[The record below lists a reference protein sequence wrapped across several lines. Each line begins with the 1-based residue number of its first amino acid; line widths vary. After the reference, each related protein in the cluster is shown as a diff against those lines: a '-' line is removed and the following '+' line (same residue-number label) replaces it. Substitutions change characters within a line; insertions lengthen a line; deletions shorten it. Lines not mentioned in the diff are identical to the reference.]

1 MFEQSS
7 SVMKNIILVGKP
19 NSGKSL
25 LFNQLTGMRQK
36 VANFPGVTVELK
48 SGKFG
53 EHTLIDFPGAYSLS
67 TLSRDEEIA
76 VEKIHEAMHDDNT
89 GVIVCNLDATR
100 LERSL
105 VFGLQVRDLAKQHD
119 KALVF
124 ALNMIDEVG
133 RFSHQVDC
141 DKLSEDLG
149 AAVFP
154 LSAKTFVGI
163 HEFKLALNE
172 VASQPEKYIPRQR
185 VPDDDSVFNVS
196 RRIAKQYGIHADIV
210 LKQQNT
216 IDSFLLNSVLGGV
229 AFFSIMFVLF
239 QSIFTWATPLMDGV
253 ESIIGWLAVAVTS
266 VIGQGVINDFLQDA
280 IFGGLGSFLVFVPQ
294 IMVLTLI
301 IGLLEDS
308 GYLARA
314 ALICHKPLSYFGLSG
329 RSFIPYLSGHACAIP
344 AIMAARTIESPRKRL
359 ITMMTIPLMS
369 CSARL
374 PVYALLIA
382 VLIPNTS
389 YLGGLLSLQGTA
401 FFVLYFLGIVTAL
414 IVSVL
419 LNKFTENDSDKA
431 EMPFILEL
439 PNYRLPHWK
448 PLILRVLTSAKQ
460 FIRRAG
466 PVIFMVSVVIWFLGY
481 FPSSEHDLQGSY
493 LSMLGQWIEPVFEP
507 LGLDWR
513 YGVAILVSFLAR
525 EVFVGALGTLFGIEG
540 ADENIAGLAENIQAD
555 GLTLGAGLGLL
566 IFYVIAL
573 QCVATV
579 ATLKGETGSKK
590 IAWGLFAGYGL
601 LAYTSAFIVSHIF

>member
-1 MFEQSS
+1 
-7 SVMKNIILVGKP
+7 MKNIILVGKP

-53 EHTLIDFPGAYSLS
+53 EHRLIDFPGAYSLS

-89 GVIVCNLDATR
+89 SLIVCNLDATR

-105 VFGLQVRDLAKQHD
+105 VFGLQVRDLAKQHG
-119 KALVF
+119 KALIF
-124 ALNMIDEVG
+124 ALNMIDEVE
-133 RFSHQVDC
+133 RFSHHMDC
-141 DKLSEDLG
+141 EQLGKDLG
-149 AAVFP
+149 VAVFP
-154 LSAKTFVGI
+154 LSAKTLIGL
-163 HEFKLALNE
+163 HEFKGALNDI
-172 VASQPEKYIPRQR
+172 VNQPEKYIPTIN
-185 VPDDDSVFNVS
+185 VAEDDSVFNVS
-196 RRIAKQYGIHADIV
+196 RRIAKRYGIHADIV
-210 LKQQNT
+210 LKQQNR
-216 IDSFLLNSVLGGV
+216 IDSFLLNNVLGGI
-229 AFFSIMFVLF
+229 AFFGIMFLLF

-253 ESIIGWLAVAVTS
+253 ENVIGVLAQIATS
-266 VIGQGVINDFLQDA
+266 VIGPGIINDFMQDA
-280 IFGGLGSFLVFVPQ
+280 LFGGFGSFLVFVPQ
-294 IMVLTLI
+294 IMVLTFI

-382 VLIPNTS
+382 VLIPDTT
-389 YLGGLLSLQGTA
+389 YVGGLFSLQGTA
-401 FFVLYFLGIVTAL
+401 FFVLYFLGIMTAL
-414 IVSVL
+414 TVSVL
-419 LNKFTENDSDKA
+419 LDKFTDRDSDKA

-448 PLILRVLTSAKQ
+448 PLMLRVITSARQ

-466 PVIFMVSVVIWFLGY
+466 PVIFVVSVVIWFLGY
-481 FPSSEHDLQGSY
+481 FPSSEHELQGSY
-493 LSMLGQWIEPVFEP
+493 LAVIGQWIEPIFEP

-540 ADENIAGLAENIQAD
+540 ADENIAGLAANIQAD

-566 IFYVIAL
+566 IFYVVAL

-579 ATLKGETGSKK
+579 ATLKGETGSRK
-590 IAWGLFAGYGL
+590 IAWGLFVGYGM
-601 LAYTSAFIVSHIF
+601 LAYSLAFIVSHIF

>member
-1 MFEQSS
+1 
-7 SVMKNIILVGKP
+7 MKNIILVGKP

-48 SGKFG
+48 SGKFSD
-53 EHTLIDFPGAYSLS
+53 HQLIDFPGAYSLS

-89 GVIVCNLDATR
+89 GLIVCNLDATR

-124 ALNMIDEVG
+124 ALNMIDEVE
-133 RFSHQVDC
+133 RFSHQIDC
-141 DKLSEDLG
+141 EQLAKDLG
-149 AAVFP
+149 ASVFP
-154 LSAKTFVGI
+154 LSAKTLIGL
-163 HEFKLALNE
+163 HEFKLALN
-172 VASQPEKYIPRQR
+172 AIIAQPRNYIPTIS
-185 VPDDDSVFNVS
+185 VAADDSVFNVS
-196 RRIAKQYGIHADIV
+196 RQIAKRYGIHADIV
-210 LKQQNT
+210 LKQQNH
-216 IDSFLLNSVLGGV
+216 IDSFLLNNVLGGI
-229 AFFSIMFVLF
+229 AFFGIMFLLF

-253 ESIIGWLAVAVTS
+253 ESLIGLLAQVVTS
-266 VIGQGVINDFLQDA
+266 SIGPGIVNDFLQDA
-280 IFGGLGSFLVFVPQ
+280 LFGGFGSFLVFVPQ
-294 IMVLTLI
+294 IMVLTFI

-382 VLIPNTS
+382 VLIPDTT
-389 YLGGLLSLQGTA
+389 YLGGLFSLQGSA
-401 FFVLYFLGIVTAL
+401 FFVLYFLGIFTAL
-414 IVSVL
+414 TVSVL
-419 LNKFTENDSDKA
+419 LNKFTDRDSDKA

-448 PLILRVLTSAKQ
+448 PLMLRVLTSAKQ

-466 PVIFMVSVVIWFLGY
+466 PVIFVVSVVIWFLGY
-481 FPSSEHDLQGSY
+481 FPSPEHALQDSY
-493 LSMLGQWIEPVFEP
+493 LAMIGQWIEPIFAP

-540 ADENIAGLAENIQAD
+540 ADENIAGLAANIQAD

-566 IFYVIAL
+566 IFYVVAL

-579 ATLKGETGSKK
+579 ATLKGETGSKN
-590 IAWGLFAGYGL
+590 IAWGLFVGYGM
-601 LAYTSAFIVSHIF
+601 LAYSLAFIVSHLF

>member
-1 MFEQSS
+1 
-7 SVMKNIILVGKP
+7 MKNIILVGKP

-53 EHTLIDFPGAYSLS
+53 EHRLVDFPGAYSLS

-89 GVIVCNLDATR
+89 SLIVCNLDATR

-105 VFGLQVRDLAKQHD
+105 VFGLQVRDLAKQHG
-119 KALVF
+119 KALIF
-124 ALNMIDEVG
+124 ALNMIDEVE
-133 RFSHQVDC
+133 RFNHHMDC
-141 DKLSEDLG
+141 EQLGKDLG
-149 AAVFP
+149 VAVFP
-154 LSAKTFVGI
+154 LSAKTLIGL
-163 HEFKLALNE
+163 HEFKAALNDI
-172 VASQPEKYIPRQR
+172 VKQPEKFIPTIS
-185 VPDDDSVFNVS
+185 VAKDDSVFNVS
-196 RRIAKQYGIHADIV
+196 RCIAKCYGIHADIV
-210 LKQQNT
+210 LKQQNR
-216 IDSFLLNSVLGGV
+216 IDSFLLNNVLGGI
-229 AFFSIMFVLF
+229 AFFGIMFLLF

-253 ESIIGWLAVAVTS
+253 ENIIVVLAQIATS
-266 VIGQGVINDFLQDA
+266 VIGPGIINDFMQDA
-280 IFGGLGSFLVFVPQ
+280 LFGGFGSFLVFVPQ
-294 IMVLTLI
+294 IMVLTFI

-382 VLIPNTS
+382 VLIPDTT
-389 YLGGLLSLQGTA
+389 YVGGLFSLQGTA
-401 FFVLYFLGIVTAL
+401 FFALYFLGIMTAL
-414 IVSVL
+414 TVSVL
-419 LNKFTENDSDKA
+419 LDKFTDRDSDKA

-448 PLILRVLTSAKQ
+448 PLMLRVITSAKQ

-466 PVIFMVSVVIWFLGY
+466 PVIFVVSVVIWFLGY
-481 FPSSEHDLQGSY
+481 FPSSEHELQGSY
-493 LSMLGQWIEPVFEP
+493 LAVIGQWIEPIFEP

-540 ADENIAGLAENIQAD
+540 ADENIAGLAANIQAD

-579 ATLKGETGSKK
+579 ATLKGETGSRK
-590 IAWGLFAGYGL
+590 IAWGLFVGYGM
-601 LAYTSAFIVSHIF
+601 LAYSLAFIVSHIF

>member
-1 MFEQSS
+1 
-7 SVMKNIILVGKP
+7 MKNIILVGKP

-53 EHTLIDFPGAYSLS
+53 EHRLVDFPGAYSLS

-89 GVIVCNLDATR
+89 SLIVCNLDATR

-105 VFGLQVRDLAKQHD
+105 VFGLQVRDLAKQHG
-119 KALVF
+119 KALIF
-124 ALNMIDEVG
+124 ALNMIDEVE
-133 RFSHQVDC
+133 RFNHHMDC
-141 DKLSEDLG
+141 EQLGKDLG
-149 AAVFP
+149 VAVFP
-154 LSAKTFVGI
+154 LSAKTLIGL
-163 HEFKLALNE
+163 HEFKAALNDI
-172 VASQPEKYIPRQR
+172 VKQPEKFIPTIS
-185 VPDDDSVFNVS
+185 VAKDDSVFNVS
-196 RRIAKQYGIHADIV
+196 RRIAKCYGIHADIV
-210 LKQQNT
+210 LKQQNR
-216 IDSFLLNSVLGGV
+216 IDSFLLNNVLGGI
-229 AFFSIMFVLF
+229 AFFGIMFLLF

-253 ESIIGWLAVAVTS
+253 ENIIVVLAQIATS
-266 VIGQGVINDFLQDA
+266 VIGPGIINDFMQDA
-280 IFGGLGSFLVFVPQ
+280 LFGGFGSFLVFVPQ
-294 IMVLTLI
+294 IMVLTFI

-382 VLIPNTS
+382 VLIPDTT
-389 YLGGLLSLQGTA
+389 YVGGLFSLQGTA
-401 FFVLYFLGIVTAL
+401 FFALYFLGIMTAL
-414 IVSVL
+414 TVSVL
-419 LNKFTENDSDKA
+419 LDKFTDRDSDKA

-448 PLILRVLTSAKQ
+448 PLMLRVITSAKQ

-466 PVIFMVSVVIWFLGY
+466 PVIFVVSVVIWFLGY
-481 FPSSEHDLQGSY
+481 FPSSEHELQGSY
-493 LSMLGQWIEPVFEP
+493 LAVIGQWIEPIFEP

-540 ADENIAGLAENIQAD
+540 ADENIAGLAANIQAD

-579 ATLKGETGSKK
+579 ATLKGETGSRK
-590 IAWGLFAGYGL
+590 IAWGLFVGYGM
-601 LAYTSAFIVSHIF
+601 LAYSLAFIVSHIF